1 MENLEIKQ
9 EIERTIIAFF
19 TEMNGWEIY
28 CEDIDNN
35 PDLSEKEKTELMK
48 LKISSIFSQFC
59 TSKDR
64 KMGLPN
70 CLSWGLEGSYKYD
83 PSKETITDIER
94 VTKNK
99 FHVYTCIEKGLM
111 KELHCYVC
119 VCKSN
124 KWLIDSK
131 KRKWGDDTKWSN
143 IYL

>member
-1 MENLEIKQ
+1 MV
-9 EIERTIIAFF
+9 
-19 TEMNGWEIY
+19 WEIY

-94 VTKNK
+94 VTKTSSMYI
-99 FHVYTCIEKGLM
+99 HVSKR
-111 KELHCYVC
+111 
-119 VCKSN
+119 
-124 KWLIDSK
+124 IDEGTS
-131 KRKWGDDTKWSN
+131 
-143 IYL
+143 LLCLCM

>member
-1 MENLEIKQ
+1 M
-9 EIERTIIAFF
+9 F
-19 TEMNGWEIY
+19 
-28 CEDIDNN
+28 
-35 PDLSEKEKTELMK
+35 LSKP
-48 LKISSIFSQFC
+48 
-59 TSKDR
+59 
-64 KMGLPN
+64 LPN